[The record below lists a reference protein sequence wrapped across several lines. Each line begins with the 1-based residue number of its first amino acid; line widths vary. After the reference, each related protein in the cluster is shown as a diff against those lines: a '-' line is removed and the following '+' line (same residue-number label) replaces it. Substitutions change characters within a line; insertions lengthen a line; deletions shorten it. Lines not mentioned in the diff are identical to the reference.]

1 MGLTAISETKEFEP
15 VSGLVSSIIAGSPI
29 LALSIRYN
37 FLYLVPKYT
46 ILAGKV
52 EVAIQVISKFGL
64 GSESEKTSQPKSFL
78 I

>member
-1 MGLTAISETKEFEP
+1 MSETKEFEP
-15 VSGLVSSIIAGSPI
+15 VVGLVSSTIVGSPI
-29 LALSIRYN
+29 CALSIRYN
-37 FLYLVPKYT
+37 FLYFVPKYT

-64 GSESEKTSQPKSFL
+64 GSESEKTSQPKSFF